1 MNSCRKQLSSKATS
15 KIFHN
20 NHKLQKNKV
29 FDRYIMVLLTLLIC
43 SIKLLMKELQ
53 ENTIDQIRTLLRYLS
68 ETDLLKNK
76 DILMCLDVIAREYGG
91 EVINNN

>member
-1 MNSCRKQLSSKATS
+1 MLS
-15 KIFHN
+15 
-20 NHKLQKNKV
+20 
-29 FDRYIMVLLTLLIC
+29 LLEDGTTV
-43 SIKLLMKELQ
+43 LMKELQ

-91 EVINNN
+91 EVVDRN